1 MQFFWHFLIDLGGF
15 FWHFLTILVILHFF
29 LSARP
34 EQLVSGA
41 GGAAGGDAG
50 GSGPHKS
57 QVFLHFRFFLSGY
70 LSHFFL
76 LHVSPSLSEHEGEGG
91 GGDGGGAGQ
100 KLHVPLHFSKNVLV
114 NEHLAILSET
124 VVNSAS
130 QKDGSMSPHGGDGDG
145 EGGGGGGG
153 GGGDGG
159 GAGQKPHVPLHFS
172 KNVLVNEHLAIL
184 SETVVNS
191 ASQKDGSMSPHGGD
205 GDGEGGGTMH
215 LLQLNSQV
223 YDQGCTL
230 HLTIFS
236 SRVPTPP
243 AGPGSV
249 LAQNAGSMS
258 LQGEGGGGDGGGG
271 GSGGAGQR
279 LHVPLHFSTNV
290 LVNEHL
296 AILSKT
302 VGNSASQKDGSVSP
316 AHGGDGEGGAGGGGA
331 VLSAPTLLMST
342 QEATRY
348 LRRRVPLNLGS
359 AIFVWLE
366 RLLA

>member
-114 NEHLAILSET
+114 NEHLAILS
-124 VVNSAS
+124 
-130 QKDGSMSPHGGDGDG
+130 K
-145 EGGGGGGG
+145 
-153 GGGDGG
+153 
-159 GAGQKPHVPLHFS
+159 
-172 KNVLVNEHLAIL
+172 
-184 SETVVNS
+184 TVVNS

-243 AGPGSV
+243 SGPGSV
-249 LAQNAGSMS
+249 FAQNAGSMS
-258 LQGEGGGGDGGGG
+258 SQGGGG
-271 GSGGAGQR
+271 G
-279 LHVPLHFSTNV
+279 
-290 LVNEHL
+290 
-296 AILSKT
+296 
-302 VGNSASQKDGSVSP
+302 
-316 AHGGDGEGGAGGGGA
+316 EGKGGGG
-331 VLSAPTLLMST
+331 
-342 QEATRY
+342 
-348 LRRRVPLNLGS
+348 GGG
-359 AIFVWLE
+359 
-366 RLLA
+366 